1 MQRGD
6 SMATRT
12 LYGFFRSSAAYRA
25 RIALN
30 LKGLAYEQIFVSLPG
45 GDQFAEDYVK
55 LNPQRQVPTLVEED
69 GAVLI
74 QSPAILEYL
83 EEVYPEPPLLPK
95 GPVARARVRAIAAAM
110 GCDIHPLNNLRVLK
124 YLRGP
129 LAQDEERV
137 TAWIHNWTRLGLEA
151 IEAMLVSSEETG
163 DFCHGAAPTLADVYL
178 APQLYHAA
186 RFKFPLDEFPTI
198 SRVHANAMK
207 LAAFRDAYP
216 DTQPDAA

>member
-1 MQRGD
+1 
-6 SMATRT
+6 MATRT

-30 LKGLAYEQIFVSLPG
+30 LKGLAHEHVFISLPG

-55 LNPQRQVPTLVEED
+55 LNPQRQVPTLIEED
-69 GAVLI
+69 GSVLV

-83 EEVYPEPPLLPK
+83 EEVYPEPPLLPR
-95 GPVARARVRAIAAAM
+95 GAVARARVRAISAAM

-129 LAQDEERV
+129 LGQDEKGVE
-137 TAWIHNWTRLGLEA
+137 TWIHNWTRLGLQGV
-151 IEAMLVSSEETG
+151 EAMLVSSEETG
-163 DFCHGAAPTLADVYL
+163 RFCHGDAPTLADVYL
-178 APQLYHAA
+178 APQIYHAN
-186 RFKFPLDEFPTI
+186 RFNFPVDEFPTI
-198 SRVHANAMK
+198 ARVHANAME

>member
-1 MQRGD
+1 MP
-6 SMATRT
+6 TRM

-30 LKGLAYEQIFVSLPG
+30 LKGIAYEQAFVSLPG
-45 GDQFAEDYVK
+45 GEQFADDYVK
-55 LNPQRQVPTLVEED
+55 LNPQRQVPTLIEED

-83 EEVYPEPPLLPK
+83 EEVYPEPPLLPMA
-95 GPVARARVRAIAAAM
+95 PTARARVRAIAAAM

-129 LAQDEERV
+129 LGQDESGVE
-137 TAWIHNWTRLGLEA
+137 TWIHNWTRLGLEA
-151 IEAMLVSSEETG
+151 IETMLASSEETG
-163 DFCHGAAPTLADVYL
+163 AFCHGDTPTLADVYL
-178 APQLYHAA
+178 APQIYHAR
-186 RFKFPLDEFPTI
+186 RFNFAVEAFPTI
-198 SRVHANAMK
+198 VRVHGNAME
-207 LAAFRDAYP
+207 LPAFRDAYP

>member
-1 MQRGD
+1 
-6 SMATRT
+6 MATRT
-12 LYGFFRSSAAYRA
+12 LYTFFRSSAAYRA

-30 LKGLAYEQIFVSLPG
+30 LKGVSCEQVFISLPG
-45 GDQFAEDYVK
+45 GDQFADDYVA

-83 EEVYPEPPLLPK
+83 EEAYPEPPLLPAA
-95 GPVARARVRAIAAAM
+95 PVARARVRAISAAM

-129 LAQDEERV
+129 LAQDEDGV

-151 IEAMLVSSEETG
+151 IETMLASSEETG
-163 DFCHGAAPTLADVYL
+163 NFCHGDAPTLADVYL
-178 APQLYHAA
+178 APQIYHAQ
-186 RFKFPLDEFPTI
+186 RFDFPLDEFPTI
-198 SRVHANAMK
+198 GRVHANAME
-207 LAAFRDAYP
+207 LPAFHDAYP
-216 DTQPDAA
+216 DRQPDAA